1 MDKISIITP
10 TFNRASFLNDIYNNL
25 SQYNDHIFEWI
36 IIDDGSTDM
45 TKQIVKNFKNIFPI
59 KYFYQKNSGKHV
71 AVNYGMN
78 FVENQYTVIL
88 DSDDLPLTNT
98 FNTLLSLC
106 KKIDKDIVGIVVN
119 ICDNNGQVLG
129 KYHKNSFSDT
139 IQNAYLKNKVNS
151 DKWIIWKTSFIKR
164 YKFPIYDNEKFVPEG
179 LLYNRISR
187 NGFKLTFF
195 PDILLNARYQND
207 GYSKNIS
214 KLKYNNFNGFMN
226 YYSENIFSES
236 ISINKYYLKSLL
248 GLLMLIINKSKK
260 PIIIIFLLF
269 VSLPILIF
277 TLLFYKRFYYNSK

>member
-1 MDKISIITP
+1 
-10 TFNRASFLNDIYNNL
+10 
-25 SQYNDHIFEWI
+25 
-36 IIDDGSTDM
+36 
-45 TKQIVKNFKNIFPI
+45 
-59 KYFYQKNSGKHV
+59 
-71 AVNYGMN
+71 
-78 FVENQYTVIL
+78 
-88 DSDDLPLTNT
+88 
-98 FNTLLSLC
+98 
-106 KKIDKDIVGIVVN
+106 
-119 ICDNNGQVLG
+119 
-129 KYHKNSFSDT
+129 
-139 IQNAYLKNKVNS
+139 
-151 DKWIIWKTSFIKR
+151 
-164 YKFPIYDNEKFVPEG
+164 
-179 LLYNRISR
+179 LYNRISR